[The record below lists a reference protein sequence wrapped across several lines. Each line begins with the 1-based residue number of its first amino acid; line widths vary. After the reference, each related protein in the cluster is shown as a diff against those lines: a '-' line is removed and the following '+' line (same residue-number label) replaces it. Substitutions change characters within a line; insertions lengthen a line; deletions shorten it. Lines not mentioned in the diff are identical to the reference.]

1 MGRRDARGLGQN
13 SDFGTIYLHYTI
25 VSRKSQI
32 KMRTRRAKSP
42 CFSARGGREIHFG
55 VFFSKTCKKILF
67 LPVLARGLFHTA
79 APCNHRLVPMRVFT
93 FPRFHNGFR
102 LCKRTCLFFLFRT
115 KIAFFRPAE
124 HPQDTGGI
132 WPFPALSCVK
142 WERANFFPT
151 VCPQGFNI
159 HFISCPGGRP
169 PRLEN
174 RANPKKP
181 LCNSPILWYNVYLC
195 TKFVEHRIGRFFP

>member
-1 MGRRDARGLGQN
+1 
-13 SDFGTIYLHYTI
+13 
-25 VSRKSQI
+25 
-32 KMRTRRAKSP
+32 
-42 CFSARGGREIHFG
+42 
-55 VFFSKTCKKILF
+55 
-67 LPVLARGLFHTA
+67 
-79 APCNHRLVPMRVFT
+79 MRVFT

-132 WPFPALSCVK
+132 WPLPALSCVK

-159 HFISCPGGRP
+159 HFISCPGASRP
-169 PRLEN
+169 GWKTVQTQRNPYAIPRFCGILAAKPRVFRRVFTKGPQ
-174 RANPKKP
+174 RAACFPRKTQ
-181 LCNSPILWYNVYLC
+181 NVYLC

>member
-1 MGRRDARGLGQN
+1 
-13 SDFGTIYLHYTI
+13 
-25 VSRKSQI
+25 
-32 KMRTRRAKSP
+32 
-42 CFSARGGREIHFG
+42 
-55 VFFSKTCKKILF
+55 
-67 LPVLARGLFHTA
+67 
-79 APCNHRLVPMRVFT
+79 MRVFT

-115 KIAFFRPAE
+115 EIAFFRPAE

-181 LCNSPILWYNVYLC
+181 LCNSPILWYTSGKTTGFPACFHKRSPKGHRFSPKTQNVFLC

>member
-1 MGRRDARGLGQN
+1 MGYFFPKPARKFFFAPSCPRTFPHCRPLQPPFPRGNVEN
-13 SDFGTIYLHYTI
+13 SVET
-25 VSRKSQI
+25 VKN
-32 KMRTRRAKSP
+32 P
-42 CFSARGGREIHFG
+42 CPHAG
-55 VFFSKTCKKILF
+55 
-67 LPVLARGLFHTA
+67 
-79 APCNHRLVPMRVFT
+79 FT

-132 WPFPALSCVK
+132 WPLPALSCVK

-159 HFISCPGGRP
+159 HFISCPGASRP
-169 PRLEN
+169 GWKTVQTQRNPYAIPRFCGILAAKPRVFRRVFTKAPQ
-174 RANPKKP
+174 RAACFPRKTQ
-181 LCNSPILWYNVYLC
+181 NVYLC